1 MESTDERE
9 ARLQRVRSAQEQRI
23 AAESTDEREARLQR
37 VRSAQEQR
45 IAAESTDER
54 EARLQRV
61 RSAQEQRIAAESTEE
76 RKVRL
81 QHLRDAWQRRVTSET
96 PEQTEG
102 RRDRDREYH
111 AQLEAVEPSQ
121 LHNPH
126 IHLKMKEF
134 HSKLSTLKVS
144 TCVTCL
150 EGFPGLIVR
159 SASVSSAE
167 SECLRCARDKH
178 IPKLYSSANNMN
190 PGFSIHFVQTTI

>member
-1 MESTDERE
+1 MSKECSGTEDCCGVNERE
-9 ARLQRVRSAQEQRI
+9 RVRSAHEQTI
-23 AAESTDEREARLQR
+23 AAESMEEK
-37 VRSAQEQR
+37 
-45 IAAESTDER
+45 ES
-54 EARLQRV
+54 
-61 RSAQEQRIAAESTEE
+61 
-76 RKVRL
+76 RL
-81 QHLRDAWQRRVTSET
+81 QHLRAAWQRRVTSET
-96 PEQTEG
+96 PEQTEA

-159 SASVSSAE
+159 SASASSAE
-167 SECLRCARDKH
+167 FECLRCARDKH
-178 IPKLYSSANNMN
+178 IPKFYSSANNMN
-190 PGFSIHFVQTTI
+190 AGFSIHFVQTTISLH

>member
-1 MESTDERE
+1 MLRK
-9 ARLQRVRSAQEQRI
+9 QRI
-23 AAESTDEREARLQR
+23 AAESTY
-37 VRSAQEQR
+37 
-45 IAAESTDER
+45 ER

-76 RKVRL
+76 REARL

-96 PEQTEG
+96 PEQTEA
-102 RRDRDREYH
+102 RQDRDREYH

-150 EGFPGLIVR
+150 EGFPGLIIR
-159 SASVSSAE
+159 SASASSAE
-167 SECLRCARDKH
+167 CECLRCACDKH
-178 IPKLYSSANNMN
+178 IPKFYSSANNMN
-190 PGFSIHFVQTTI
+190 PGFSIHFVQTTISLL

>member
-1 MESTDERE
+1 MLRSRGSQLNQWRRE
-9 ARLQRVRSAQEQRI
+9 A
-23 AAESTDEREARLQR
+23 
-37 VRSAQEQR
+37 
-45 IAAESTDER
+45 
-54 EARLQRV
+54 
-61 RSAQEQRIAAESTEE
+61 
-76 RKVRL
+76 RL

-96 PEQTEG
+96 LEQTKA

-144 TCVTCL
+144 KCVTCL

-159 SASVSSAE
+159 LASASSAE
-167 SECLRCARDKH
+167 SECL
-178 IPKLYSSANNMN
+178 
-190 PGFSIHFVQTTI
+190 